1 MDKDSPGSKRL
12 YALIGEGADGL
23 PRYFVEKLERILE
36 QQESDRTAC
45 IGSPKLRVVRADQY
59 VPQEAR
65 EGRCPSRKREV
76 AEVSRTVRS
85 LAAILDSL
93 YAVHREHYDEADET
107 TLTPHMMEGLFITG
121 RQLARSASEALERW

>member
-1 MDKDSPGSKRL
+1 LGTAENASSHRSHGGRCAGIPIRRFLNCFTGMPTRIARHLALRRRWPHAMRGSLMDKDSPGSKRL

-59 VPQEAR
+59 VPQE
-65 EGRCPSRKREV
+65 
-76 AEVSRTVRS
+76 
-85 LAAILDSL
+85 
-93 YAVHREHYDEADET
+93 
-107 TLTPHMMEGLFITG
+107 
-121 RQLARSASEALERW
+121 